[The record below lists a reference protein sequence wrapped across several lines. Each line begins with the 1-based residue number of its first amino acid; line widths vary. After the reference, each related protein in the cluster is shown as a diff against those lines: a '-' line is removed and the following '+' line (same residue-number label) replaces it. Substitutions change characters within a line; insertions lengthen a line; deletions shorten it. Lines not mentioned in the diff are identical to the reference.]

1 MMVQPTSSPA
11 GVGGLN
17 WTLRGKQENWMP
29 STDKKSEYVKAWSN
43 SKWTL
48 LMVQAVGKQQT
59 AEAKTGH

>member
-29 STDKKSEYVKAWSN
+29 STDKKVN
-43 SKWTL
+43 MSKHGPI
-48 LMVQAVGKQQT
+48 VI
-59 AEAKTGH
+59 GHY